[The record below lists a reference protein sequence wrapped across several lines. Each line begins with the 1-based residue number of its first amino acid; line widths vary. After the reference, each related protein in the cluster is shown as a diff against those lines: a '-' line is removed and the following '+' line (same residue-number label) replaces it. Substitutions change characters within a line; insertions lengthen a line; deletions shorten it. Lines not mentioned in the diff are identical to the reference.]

1 MAESNLLTIAEFSA
15 HLGYGRTYA
24 YQLQKDG
31 RLVMAPDGKRV
42 MVAESMARVRATEDP
57 SKQGV
62 AQRHAQTRRERAAG
76 LSPAPI
82 APATEVPGDDSA
94 DADADAAAATD
105 GPVPPGFDFQVSK
118 AKREHF
124 AAQEAELSYRARA
137 KELLEASEVRAVLSE
152 VMTVMR
158 TSIEGIAHRLAPAL
172 AAAVDE
178 AEVRSLLNAEI
189 RYALQTASEDL
200 SKLGR

>member
-62 AQRHAQTRRERAAG
+62 AQRHAETRRERAAG
-76 LSPAPI
+76 PAPAPT
-82 APATEVPGDDSA
+82 APATEVAGEDG
-94 DADADAAAATD
+94 AAADD
-105 GPVPPGFDFQVSK
+105 GPVPTGFDFQVSK

-189 RYALQTASEDL
+189 RYALQTASEHL

>member
-24 YQLQKDG
+24 YQLHKDG
-31 RLVMAPDGKRV
+31 RLVMSPDGKHV
-42 MVAESMARVRATEDP
+42 MVAESVARVRATEDP

-76 LSPAPI
+76 AAPAPS
-82 APATEVPGDDSA
+82 APAADVPDDDRA
-94 DADADAAAATD
+94 EADAAAAAD

>member
-1 MAESNLLTIAEFSA
+1 MAVSNLLTIAEFSA

-24 YQLQKDG
+24 YQLHKDG
-31 RLVMAPDGKRV
+31 RLVMAPDGKHV
-42 MVAESMARVRATEDP
+42 MVAESVARVRATEDP
-57 SKQGV
+57 SKHGV

-76 LSPAPI
+76 PSHAPT
-82 APATEVPGDDSA
+82 APAAVSVDDG
-94 DADADAAAATD
+94 ADADAAAATD

-137 KELLEASEVRAVLSE
+137 KELLEASEVRAVLGE
-152 VMTVMR
+152 VMTVLR

-178 AEVRSLLNAEI
+178 AEVRSMLNAEI
-189 RYALQTASEDL
+189 RHALQTASEDL

>member
-31 RLVMAPDGKRV
+31 RLVMAPDGKHV
-42 MVAESMARVRATEDP
+42 MVAESVARVRATEDP
-57 SKQGV
+57 SKHGV

-76 LSPAPI
+76 PSPAP
-82 APATEVPGDDSA
+82 AAEVPVDDG
-94 DADADAAAATD
+94 ADADAAAATD